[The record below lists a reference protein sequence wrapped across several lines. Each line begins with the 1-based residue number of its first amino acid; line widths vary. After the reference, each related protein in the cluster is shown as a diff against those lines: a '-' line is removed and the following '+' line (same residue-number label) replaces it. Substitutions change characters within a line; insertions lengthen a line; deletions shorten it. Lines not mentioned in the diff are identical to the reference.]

1 MVNLCAKRISHVICM
16 EIYAKY
22 RMLISFSLKFKHLIC
37 LIEKFSLSLHGYI
50 DNSF

>member
-1 MVNLCAKRISHVICM
+1 MVNLCAKRISHVIWM
-16 EIYAKY
+16 KIYANY
-22 RMLISFSLKFKHLIC
+22 WMLISFSLKFKHLIC